1 MTSTQAI
8 ETISEWF
15 RAAGGGGLV
24 LPDGWFGRPHDNQ
37 HALTYLE
44 ARPHKVLLELDDQL
58 LLTFTDLA
66 TARLEAAELI
76 LEGFVQCVFD
86 WQEHGTL
93 VPHARVYHTG
103 TVRFVPTPGGTLP

>member
-1 MTSTQAI
+1 MASNPAI

-37 HALTYLE
+37 HALTYLV

-66 TARLEAAELI
+66 KVRVEEAELI
-76 LEGFVQCVFD
+76 LTGFTQCVFD
-86 WQEHGTL
+86 WQEYGTR
-93 VPHARVYHTG
+93 VPHARVYQTG
-103 TVRFVPTPGGTLP
+103 IVRFVPSVAGTIP